1 MKNKKVLICACA
13 AVVVIVLAVLW
24 ATGVFNGKAPEAPA
38 AVEKVEEKVEETAE
52 KAEEKAGEAADAVK
66 DAAEKVEEKAEEAA
80 GEAAEAVTD
89 AAEKVEEKVEEAAGD
104 AAEAVKDAAEQVG
117 EKAEEA
123 AATVAEEVEKAEEK
137 VEEAAAAAEETA
149 KAEEKAEEAPAEQEK
164 KEDIVIS
171 IPNDATNEG
180 RALLLLQAQGLIKL
194 KADAGI
200 TATVAD
206 IEENKLG
213 LKFNEV
219 EAAMVPNVLADSDYA
234 VINGNYALAAGL
246 AKALLYENSES
257 PYVNVVCVN
266 EANKDTDQAKAL
278 AAAVLS
284 QQVVDYFAEKYKDG
298 SAIATIDNPTDG
310 YDASV
315 DYEAL
320 AKSLDGK
327 PIKVACTLD
336 PHSFVLEIAKKILAE
351 KNITLEIVVVD
362 DYVTPNTM
370 VDAGDVFANY
380 FAHQPYQ
387 DNFNAEN
394 GTKIVTIAGVHV
406 EPMGLYA
413 GKQADLGALG
423 LK

>member
-1 MKNKKVLICACA
+1 MKNKKALIA
-13 AVVVIVLAVLW
+13 ILAVLVVVAAALLIW
-24 ATGVFNGKAPEAPA
+24 QPWKTAEPAQETPAATEAPA
-38 AVEKVEEKVEETAE
+38 EQP
-52 KAEEKAGEAADAVK
+52 AEEAKEEATEEPKEEATEEPKEEAAEQP
-66 DAAEKVEEKAEEAA
+66 AEEAKEEKAEEPA
-80 GEAAEAVTD
+80 
-89 AAEKVEEKVEEAAGD
+89 
-104 AAEAVKDAAEQVG
+104 
-117 EKAEEA
+117 
-123 AATVAEEVEKAEEK
+123 
-137 VEEAAAAAEETA
+137 ETA
-149 KAEEKAEEAPAEQEK
+149 G
-164 KEDIVIS
+164 ITIS

-246 AKALLYENSES
+246 SKALLYENSES

-266 EANKDTDQAKAL
+266 EANKDTDMAKAL

-284 QQVVDYFAEKYKDG
+284 QQVVDYFAETYKDG

-310 YDASV
+310 FDASV

-320 AKSLDGK
+320 KGQT
-327 PIKVACTLD
+327 IKVACTLD
-336 PHSFVLEIAKKILAE
+336 PHSYVLEKAKAILAE
-351 KNITLEIVVVD
+351 KEITLEIVVVD

-387 DNFNAEN
+387 DDFNAQN
-394 GTKIVTIAGVHV
+394 GTKLVTIAGVHV

>member
-1 MKNKKVLICACA
+1 MKNKKVLIGAIA

-24 ATGVFNGKAPEAPA
+24 ATGVFNAPEKAA
-38 AVEKVEEKVEETAE
+38 DVVEEAAETVEGAVEEAAETVEETAE
-52 KAEEKAGEAADAVK
+52 
-66 DAAEKVEEKAEEAA
+66 
-80 GEAAEAVTD
+80 T
-89 AAEKVEEKVEEAAGD
+89 VEEAA
-104 AAEAVKDAAEQVG
+104 
-117 EKAEEA
+117 
-123 AATVAEEVEKAEEK
+123 EEVKE
-137 VEEAAAAAEETA
+137 AAEETVEEA
-149 KAEEKAEEAPAEQEK
+149 KEAVEEAVEEVKEEAAEETTEA
-164 KEDIVIS
+164 KEITIS
-171 IPNDATNEG
+171 LPNDATNEG

-246 AKALLYENSES
+246 DKALLYENSES

-266 EANKDTDQAKAL
+266 EANKDSDLAKAL
-278 AAAVLS
+278 AAAVQS
-284 QQVVDYFAEKYKDG
+284 QQVVDYFAETYKDG

-320 AKSLDGK
+320 KGQT
-327 PIKVACTLD
+327 IKIACTLD
-336 PHSFVLEIAKKILAE
+336 PHSFVLEKAKAILAE
-351 KNITLEIVVVD
+351 KEITLEIVVVD